1 MKRTMKR
8 GMGAPLSRLAVRSSR
23 KTYDGVLHQDALTSI
38 FLELLEAGFGMLT
51 DITGKSGLDLV
62 SIDPGRD
69 LSEREMTNLKNKHQ
83 NRS

>member
-1 MKRTMKR
+1 MKR

-62 SIDPGRD
+62 SIGSRTG
-69 LSEREMTNLKNKHQ
+69 LKRAREGSNWLGHDD
-83 NRS
+83 